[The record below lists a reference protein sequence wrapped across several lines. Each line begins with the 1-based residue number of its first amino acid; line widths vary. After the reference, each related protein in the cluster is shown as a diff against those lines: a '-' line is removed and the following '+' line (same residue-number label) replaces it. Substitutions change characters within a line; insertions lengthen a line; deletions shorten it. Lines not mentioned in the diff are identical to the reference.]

1 MRWFQQLFPRRRRYD
16 ELHESIQEH
25 LAEKIEDLVEDG
37 MSRENA
43 EQTARRQFGNV
54 TLIEERSREVWQWP
68 RWESFL
74 TDLKFAVRQLFR
86 NPGFTVTVIFT
97 LALSIGANTAIFS
110 IVNALMLKSLP
121 YPHPE
126 RMGTI
131 YTRVTGT
138 HAYDERHHENGEQ
151 WELLRDNVPSLI
163 SAVSSGRASGVN
175 LEAGSHVEYVHDAR
189 VSA

>member
-54 TLIEERSREVWQWP
+54 TLMEERSREVWQWP
-68 RWESFL
+68 RWEAFL
-74 TDLKFAVRQLFR
+74 ADLKYAVRQLFR

-121 YPHPE
+121 YPEPE
-126 RMGTI
+126 RVGTI
-131 YTRVTGT
+131 FWHIEGSQPFDGRS
-138 HAYDERHHENGEQ
+138 EINGAQ
-151 WELLRDNVPSLI
+151 WEALRDNVPSLLG
-163 SAVSSGRASGVN
+163 AVTS
-175 LEAGSHVEYVHDAR
+175 
-189 VSA
+189 

>member
-1 MRWFQQLFPRRRRYD
+1 MRWFKQLFPRRRRYD

-25 LAEKIEDLVEDG
+25 LKEKIEDLMEDG
-37 MSRENA
+37 MSREIA

-54 TLIEERSREVWQWP
+54 ALMEERSREVWQWP

-74 TDLKFAVRQLFR
+74 ADLKFAVRQLLR

-110 IVNALMLKSLP
+110 IVNVLMLKSMP

-126 RMGTI
+126 RMGTV
-131 YTRVTGT
+131 YTRVSGVR
-138 HAYDERHHENGEQ
+138 AWDERHKVNA
-151 WELLRDNVPSLI
+151 RRRSC
-163 SAVSSGRASGVN
+163 SAIGGFQSAYPGR
-175 LEAGSHVEYVHDAR
+175 
-189 VSA
+189 